1 MRLLSKLTFLMNTR
15 QSPTAEHVP
24 EHCGISTHEH
34 ELKESESENFNRNG
48 RHGVLHT
55 DFHARPE
62 VTIPLHSV
70 HCQPVCR
77 ISSADA
83 PLFESRIIGVWI
95 GVWIMVDFPPTTK
108 GGTIRG
114 RLARS
119 VPRRVLELPYE
130 WQACGVL
137 PMSRR
142 QGVWEGAQ
150 ERVQSLA
157 GRQEDRYKGFC

>member
-1 MRLLSKLTFLMNTR
+1 MLGEPQKNPWNEIIVQAESFLMNTR

-70 HCQPVCR
+70 HCQPVRR

-83 PLFESRIIGVWI
+83 PLFETRIIGL
-95 GVWIMVDFPPTTK
+95 WIMVDLPPTTK
-108 GGTIRG
+108 GVHHRG
-114 RLARS
+114 
-119 VPRRVLELPYE
+119 
-130 WQACGVL
+130 Q
-137 PMSRR
+137 
-142 QGVWEGAQ
+142 
-150 ERVQSLA
+150 
-157 GRQEDRYKGFC
+157 